1 MLIHL
6 TYRNI
11 KQKQKEILNM
21 KRILALILAGVM
33 VFALVA
39 CTGTKVEV
47 EDDTTID
54 VEAPNTDAEP
64 SDTPDPTPEVKDEV
78 ETPVEDKKPETTPE
92 VKPSEDKK
100 PAEKP
105 TEDKKPE
112 VKPEQIPVVKPEEKP
127 AEPEIKDE
135 PKPEEKPAETPAGAT
150 MGDTMLA
157 VFRANR
163 DRSIDDIANACI
175 SDKSIQF
182 FGMTAPMEEGF
193 FPEFDGDV
201 KGFTKCVKFGPAMGS
216 IAFSGLVF
224 EVSGDANA
232 FADDL
237 KSRANP
243 RWNICVEAEQTI
255 CEVYGNKVFFLM
267 CPKSLGE

>member
-1 MLIHL
+1 
-6 TYRNI
+6 
-11 KQKQKEILNM
+11 M

-47 EDDTTID
+47 EDDAAID
-54 VEAPNTDAEP
+54 VEAPATDAETEE
-64 SDTPDPTPEVKDEV
+64 TPDPTPEIKEEV
-78 ETPVEDKKPETTPE
+78 ETPAEDKKPEAKPE
-92 VKPSEDKK
+92 AAPSEDKK

-105 TEDKKPE
+105 AEDKKPAATPE
-112 VKPEQIPVVKPEEKP
+112 VKPETTPEVKPEEKP
-127 AEPEIKDE
+127 AEPEV
-135 PKPEEKPAETPAGAT
+135 KPEEKPTESPAGAT

-224 EVSGDANA
+224 EVSGDVSA

>member
-1 MLIHL
+1 
-6 TYRNI
+6 
-11 KQKQKEILNM
+11 M

-39 CTGTKVEV
+39 CTSNKVEI
-47 EDDTTID
+47 ENDNAD
-54 VEAPNTDAEP
+54 VEAPEVSAPVEEAPAEEEEAP
-64 SDTPDPTPEVKDEV
+64 VETPDPTPEVKDEV
-78 ETPVEDKKPETTPE
+78 KPEVKPEAKPTAKPSDKIEAKPEIKPEVKPETTPE
-92 VKPSEDKK
+92 APKE
-100 PAEKP
+100 
-105 TEDKKPE
+105 E
-112 VKPEQIPVVKPEEKP
+112 VKEEPKDEEKP
-127 AEPEIKDE
+127 AE
-135 PKPEEKPAETPAGAT
+135 APAGAT

-157 VFRANR
+157 IFRANR
-163 DRSIDDIANACI
+163 DKSIDDIANACI

-182 FGMTAPMEEGF
+182 FSMTAPMEEGF

-201 KGFTKCVKFGPAMGS
+201 KGFSKCVKFGPAMGS

-232 FADDL
+232 FANDL

>member
-1 MLIHL
+1 
-6 TYRNI
+6 
-11 KQKQKEILNM
+11 M

-39 CTGTKVEV
+39 CTSNKVEI
-47 EDDTTID
+47 EDEPID
-54 VEAPNTDAEP
+54 VEAPATDAKTEE
-64 SDTPDPTPEVKDEV
+64 TPDPTPEIKEEV
-78 ETPVEDKKPETTPE
+78 ETPAEDKKPEAKPE
-92 VKPSEDKK
+92 AAPSEDKK

-105 TEDKKPE
+105 AEDKKPAATPE
-112 VKPEQIPVVKPEEKP
+112 VKPETTPEVKPEEKP
-127 AEPEIKDE
+127 AEPEV
-135 PKPEEKPAETPAGAT
+135 KPEEKPTESPAGAT

-224 EVSGDANA
+224 EVSGDVSA

>member
-1 MLIHL
+1 
-6 TYRNI
+6 
-11 KQKQKEILNM
+11 M

-39 CTGTKVEV
+39 CTSNKVEI
-47 EDDTTID
+47 EDEPID
-54 VEAPNTDAEP
+54 VEAPAEDAKP
-64 SDTPDPTPEVKDEV
+64 SDTPDPTPEVK
-78 ETPVEDKKPETTPE
+78 PA
-92 VKPSEDKK
+92 EDKK
-100 PAEKP
+100 PADTPSAKP
-105 TEDKKPE
+105 ADKPAAKPE
-112 VKPEQIPVVKPEEKP
+112 VKPEAKPEQTPAAKPEVKPEEKP
-127 AEPEIKDE
+127 AEPEVKDE
-135 PKPEEKPAETPAGAT
+135 PKPEEKPAESPAGNT

-163 DRSIDDIANACI
+163 DKSVDDIANACI

-201 KGFTKCVKFGPAMGS
+201 KGFSKCVKFGPAMGS

-232 FADDL
+232 FANDL

>member
-1 MLIHL
+1 
-6 TYRNI
+6 
-11 KQKQKEILNM
+11 M
-21 KRILALILAGVM
+21 KRILALIMAGVM
-33 VFALVA
+33 IFALVA
-39 CTGTKVEV
+39 CTNTEV
-47 EDDTTID
+47 EIEDDPID
-54 VEAPNTDAEP
+54 VEAP
-64 SDTPDPTPEVKDEV
+64 EV
-78 ETPVEDKKPETTPE
+78 EAPGEDAPEATDDPLE
-92 VKPSEDKK
+92 A
-100 PAEKP
+100 PAEDGAP
-105 TEDKKPE
+105 EQKPE
-112 VKPEQIPVVKPEEKP
+112 VKPEAKPEEDKKPANTPAAKPEVKPEAKP
-127 AEPEIKDE
+127 EVKPEVKPEPPVEPEA
-135 PKPEEKPAETPAGAT
+135 PEAPSEDKTEAPAGAT

-163 DRSIDDIANACI
+163 DKSVDDIANACI

-193 FPEFDGDV
+193 FAEFDGDV
-201 KGFTKCVKFGPAMGS
+201 KGFSKCVKFGPAMGS

-224 EVSGDANA
+224 EVTGDADA
-232 FADDL
+232 FAADL

>member
-1 MLIHL
+1 
-6 TYRNI
+6 
-11 KQKQKEILNM
+11 
-21 KRILALILAGVM
+21 M

-39 CTGTKVEV
+39 CTSSKVEI
-47 EDDTTID
+47 EDEPID
-54 VEAPNTDAEP
+54 VEAPAEDSTENDASENAPAEDAKP
-64 SDTPDPTPEVKDEV
+64 SDTPDPTPEVK
-78 ETPVEDKKPETTPE
+78 PA
-92 VKPSEDKK
+92 EDKK
-100 PAEKP
+100 PADTPSAKPADKP
-105 TEDKKPE
+105 TAKPE
-112 VKPEQIPVVKPEEKP
+112 VKPEAKPEQTPAAKPEVKPEEKP
-127 AEPEIKDE
+127 AEPEVKDE
-135 PKPEEKPAETPAGAT
+135 PKPEEKPAEAPAGAT

-163 DRSIDDIANACI
+163 DKSVDDIANACI

-201 KGFTKCVKFGPAMGS
+201 KGFSKCVKFGPAMGS

-232 FADDL
+232 FANDL

-243 RWNICVEAEQTI
+243 RWNICVEADQTV
-255 CEVYGNKVFFLM
+255 CEVSGNRVFFLM
-267 CPKSLGE
+267 CPKTLGE